1 MNIIDRI
8 TKSDKTNISN
18 NISNLQ
24 EISLDKLKVNPIPSS
39 KNESWRQ
46 TNKSKFSRFLNF
58 KFNNDFYYP
67 HIPGRLDIQDIYR
80 IIIGEN
86 KSINLKKNKWEIKAL
101 EEKEILNFLQQKI
114 IKSDTTRDWSNL
126 LNHFL
131 TDKKNIVGLNITGK
145 EIPHLEIICNSMDNF
160 LSSKTLIINI
170 EESSSVSI
178 SQINIGD
185 KNSALSISTYLNIGP
200 NSLVNHGII
209 SFGKN
214 KSHII
219 NTLNVSQHKSSEYN
233 LGSLQFEY
241 DFGRLEININQV
253 DGNAKTN
260 IKGIQITKNNEQ
272 ISTYANIAFNGPNGF
287 LDQLNKSLAK
297 DKSHSV
303 FEGLIIVPQ
312 IAQKTDASQLSRNLL
327 LSNFAKIDTKPQLE
341 IVADDVK
348 CMHGA
353 TISQLNED
361 EVFYM
366 RSRGLTLEEASK
378 LQLISYYQ
386 EIISFLPISKER
398 WDLLTL
404 LLKDK

>member
-1 MNIIDRI
+1 MNIIERFI
-8 TKSDKTNISN
+8 KSDKDFPDIK
-18 NISNLQ
+18 SNLQ
-24 EISLDKLKVNPIPSS
+24 KISLDKLRTNPIPSS
-39 KNESWRQ
+39 KNEIWKQ

-58 KFNNDFYYP
+58 NFSNEFYYP
-67 HIPGRLDIQDIYR
+67 HLPGHLKIKNICR

-86 KSINLKKNKWEIKAL
+86 KRINIKEKKWEIKEL
-101 EEKEILNFLQQKI
+101 EEKEILNFLHEKI
-114 IKSDTTRDWSNL
+114 TKSDTTQNWSNL

-131 TDKKNIVGLNITGK
+131 TDKKNIVGLNIAGT
-145 EIPHLEIICNSMDNF
+145 ELPNLEIICNSINNF

-170 EESSSVSI
+170 EEGTSVSI
-178 SQINIGD
+178 AQINIGD
-185 KNSALSISTYLNIGP
+185 KNSALSISSYLNIGED
-200 NSLVNHGII
+200 SIVKHGII
-209 SFGKN
+209 SCGKN

-219 NTLNVSQHKSSEYN
+219 NSLNVWQKENSQYN

-241 DFGRLEININQV
+241 DFARLEISINQV
-253 DGNAKTN
+253 KGNATTN
-260 IKGIQITKNNEQ
+260 IKGIQITKDNEQ
-272 ISTYANIAFNGPNGF
+272 ISTYANISFNGPNGF
-287 LDQLNKSLAK
+287 LDQLNKSLAN

-327 LSNFAKIDTKPQLE
+327 LSNYAKIDTKPQLE

-378 LQLISYYQ
+378 LQLRSYYQ
-386 EIISFLPISKER
+386 EIISFLPISKKR
-398 WDLLTL
+398 WDLLAL
-404 LLKDK
+404 LLNDK

>member
-1 MNIIDRI
+1 MNIIEKI
-8 TKSDKTNISN
+8 TKSEKNISFN
-18 NISNLQ
+18 NSNLQ
-24 EISLDKLKVNPIPSS
+24 KISLDKLRANPMPTS
-39 KNESWRQ
+39 KNEIWRQ
-46 TNKSKFSRFLNF
+46 TNKSKFSRFLDF
-58 KFNNDFYYP
+58 KFSNDFNYP
-67 HIPGRLDIQDIYR
+67 QIPGHPNIQNICR

-86 KSINLKKNKWEIKAL
+86 KRISIKEEQWEI
-101 EEKEILNFLQQKI
+101 EEFDEQEIFNFLQQKI
-114 IKSDTTRDWSNL
+114 SRSDTKQNWSHL

-131 TDKKNIVGLNITGK
+131 TDKKNIVGLNISGK
-145 EIPHLEIICNSMDNF
+145 EIPHLEIICNSMNDFFN
-160 LSSKTLIINI
+160 SKTLIINI
-170 EESSSVSI
+170 KEDTSVNI

-185 KNSALSISTYLNIGP
+185 INSALSISSYLNIGED
-200 NSLVNHGII
+200 SVVNHGIV
-209 SFGKN
+209 SCGKN

-219 NTLNVSQHKSSEYN
+219 NTLDVGQHKNSEYN
-233 LGSLQFEY
+233 LGSLQFAY
-241 DFGRLEININQV
+241 DFGRLEISINQIE
-253 DGNAKTN
+253 GNAKTN

-272 ISTYANIAFNGPNGF
+272 LSTYANIAFNGPNGF
-287 LDQLNKSLAK
+287 LDQLNKSLAN

-327 LSNFAKIDTKPQLE
+327 LSNHAKIDTKPQLE

-366 RSRGLTLEEASK
+366 RSRGLTLKEASK
-378 LQLISYYQ
+378 LQLRSYYQ

-398 WDLLTL
+398 WDLLAL
-404 LLKDK
+404 LLNNK

>member
-1 MNIIDRI
+1 MNIIERI
-8 TKSDKTNISN
+8 TKSDKNYSSKK
-18 NISNLQ
+18 SNLQ
-24 EISLDKLKVNPIPSS
+24 KISLEKLKESPTPNS

-46 TNKSKFSRFLNF
+46 TNKSKFSRFLDF
-58 KFNNDFYYP
+58 KFSNDFNYP
-67 HIPGRLDIQDIYR
+67 DIPGHSNIQNIYR

-86 KSINLKKNKWEIKAL
+86 KKIDVQETKWEIKEL
-101 EEKEILNFLQQKI
+101 EEKEILDFLQQKI
-114 IKSDTTRDWSNL
+114 TQSDGTQNWSNL

-131 TDKKNIVGLNITGK
+131 TDKKNIVGLNISGK
-145 EIPHLEIICNSMDNF
+145 DIPQLEIICNSINDFFN
-160 LSSKTLIINI
+160 SKTLIINI
-170 EESSSVSI
+170 KEGTSVSI
-178 SQINIGD
+178 SQINVGD
-185 KNSALSISTYLNIGP
+185 ENSALSTSSYFNIGED
-200 NSLVNHGII
+200 SVVNHGII

-219 NTLNVSQHKSSEYN
+219 NTLNVLQHKNSEYN

-253 DGNAKTN
+253 EGNAKTN
-260 IKGIQITKNNEQ
+260 IKGMQITKNNEQ
-272 ISTYANIAFNGPNGF
+272 LSTYANIAFNGPNGF
-287 LDQLNKSLAK
+287 LDQLNKSLAN

-327 LSNFAKIDTKPQLE
+327 LSNYAKIDTKPQLE

-378 LQLISYYQ
+378 LQLRSYYQ

-398 WDLLTL
+398 WDILAL
-404 LLKDK
+404 LLKNK

>member
-1 MNIIDRI
+1 MSIIEKI
-8 TKSDKTNISN
+8 TKNDNYISD

-24 EISLDKLKVNPIPSS
+24 KISLEKLKANPIPSS
-39 KNESWRQ
+39 KNEIWRQ
-46 TNKSKFSRFLNF
+46 ANKSKFSRFLNF
-58 KFNNDFYYP
+58 KFSNDFYYP
-67 HIPGRLDIQDIYR
+67 QIPGQLKIQNICR

-86 KSINLKKNKWEIKAL
+86 KKIKLKGEKWEIIEL

-114 IKSDTTRDWSNL
+114 IQSDTTENWSNL

-131 TDKKNIVGLNITGK
+131 TEKKNIIGLNITGK
-145 EIPHLEIICNSMDNF
+145 EIPHLEIICNSINNF
-160 LSSKTLIINI
+160 FNSKTLIINI
-170 EESSSVSI
+170 EEETSVSI
-178 SQINIGD
+178 SQINLGD
-185 KNSALSISTYLNIGP
+185 QNSALSISSYFNIGK
-200 NSLVNHGII
+200 NSVVNHGII

-214 KSHII
+214 KSHLIK
-219 NTLNVSQHKSSEYN
+219 TLNVWQHKNSEYN
-233 LGSLQFEY
+233 LGSLQFEF
-241 DFGRLEININQV
+241 DFGRLEISINQV
-253 DGNAKTN
+253 EGNAKTN

-287 LDQLNKSLAK
+287 LDQLNKSLAN

-327 LSNFAKIDTKPQLE
+327 LSNYAKIDTKPQLE

-353 TISQLNED
+353 TISQLNEN

-366 RSRGLTLEEASK
+366 RSRGLTLEEASQ
-378 LQLISYYQ
+378 LQLRSYYQ

-398 WDLLTL
+398 WDLLSL
-404 LLKDK
+404 LLKNK

>member
-1 MNIIDRI
+1 MNIIEKI
-8 TKSDKTNISN
+8 TKSKENISDKK
-18 NISNLQ
+18 SNLQ
-24 EISLDKLKVNPIPSS
+24 KISLEKLRSNPIPNS
-39 KNESWRQ
+39 KNEIWRQ

-58 KFNNDFYYP
+58 QFSNDFYYP
-67 HIPGRLDIQDIYR
+67 NIPGYLKIQNICR

-86 KSINLKKNKWEIKAL
+86 KRINFEEKEWKIKEL
-101 EEKEILNFLQQKI
+101 NEKEILNFLQQKI
-114 IKSDTTRDWSNL
+114 LESDTTQNWSNL

-131 TDKKNIVGLNITGK
+131 TDKNNIIGLNISGTQ
-145 EIPHLEIICNSMDNF
+145 IPQLEIICNSMTNLF
-160 LSSKTLIINI
+160 NSKTLLINI
-170 EESSSVSI
+170 EEGTSLSI
-178 SQINIGD
+178 TQINLGD
-185 KNSALSISTYLNIGP
+185 KNSALSTSSYFNIGED
-200 NSLVNHGII
+200 SVVNHGII

-219 NTLNVSQHKSSEYN
+219 NTLNVWQHKNSEYN

-241 DFGRLEININQV
+241 DFGRLEISINQV
-253 DGNAKTN
+253 EGNAKTN

-272 ISTYANIAFNGPNGF
+272 ISTYANIAFHGPNGF
-287 LDQLNKSLAK
+287 LDQLNKSLAN

-327 LSNFAKIDTKPQLE
+327 LSNHAKIDTKPQLE

-378 LQLISYYQ
+378 LQLRSYYQ

-398 WDLLTL
+398 WDLLAL
-404 LLKDK
+404 LLKNK

>member
-1 MNIIDRI
+1 MNIIKRI
-8 TKSDKTNISN
+8 TKSDGNISDN
-18 NISNLQ
+18 KSNLQ
-24 EISLDKLKVNPIPSS
+24 KISLDKLKTNPITDN
-39 KNESWRQ
+39 KNEIWRQ
-46 TNKSKFSRFLNF
+46 TNKSKFSRFLDF
-58 KFNNDFYYP
+58 KFDNDFYYP
-67 HIPGRLDIQDIYR
+67 PIPGQANIKNICR
-80 IIIGEN
+80 IIIGEDRRI
-86 KSINLKKNKWEIKAL
+86 KLKEKNWQIIEL
-101 EEKEILNFLQQKI
+101 EEIEILKFLKQKI
-114 IKSDTTRDWSNL
+114 IKSDPSKNWSNL

-131 TDKKNIVGLNITGK
+131 TDKKNIVGLNISGQ
-145 EIPHLEIICNSMDNF
+145 EIPHLEIICNSMNNF
-160 LSSKTLIINI
+160 LNSKTLIINI
-170 EESSSVSI
+170 EKSTSVSI

-185 KNSALSISTYLNIGP
+185 ENSALSISSYFNIGE
-200 NSLVNHGII
+200 NSVVNHGII

-219 NTLNVSQHKSSEYN
+219 NTLNVWQHKNSEYN

-241 DFGRLEININQV
+241 DFGRLEISIKQV
-253 DGNAKTN
+253 EGNAKTI

-287 LDQLNKSLAK
+287 LDQLNKSLAN

-327 LSNFAKIDTKPQLE
+327 LSNHAKIDTKPQLE

-361 EVFYM
+361 EIFYM

-378 LQLISYYQ
+378 LQLRSYYQ
-386 EIISFLPISKER
+386 EIISFLPISQER
-398 WDLLTL
+398 WDILAL
-404 LLKDK
+404 LLKNH

>member
-1 MNIIDRI
+1 MNIIESI
-8 TKSDKTNISN
+8 TKSDKNISDCK
-18 NISNLQ
+18 SNLQ
-24 EISLDKLKVNPIPSS
+24 KISLDKLRTNPIPNS
-39 KNESWRQ
+39 KNEIWRQ
-46 TNKSKFSRFLNF
+46 TNKSKFSRFLDF
-58 KFNNDFYYP
+58 KLSNDFNYP
-67 HIPGRLDIQDIYR
+67 QIPGRIKNHNICR

-86 KSINLKKNKWEIKAL
+86 KKINLKGKKWAIKEL
-101 EEKEILNFLQQKI
+101 KEKEILNFLQQKI
-114 IKSDTTRDWSNL
+114 IKSDTTQNWSNL

-131 TDKKNIVGLNITGK
+131 TDQKNIIGLNISGK
-145 EIPHLEIICNSMDNF
+145 EIPNLEIICNSINNF
-160 LSSKTLIINI
+160 FNSKTLIINI
-170 EESSSVSI
+170 KEGTSVSI

-185 KNSALSISTYLNIGP
+185 NNSALSISSYFNIGEDAV
-200 NSLVNHGII
+200 VNHGII

-219 NTLNVSQHKSSEYN
+219 NTLNVSQYKNSEYN

-253 DGNAKTN
+253 EGNAKTN
-260 IKGIQITKNNEQ
+260 IKGMQITKNNEQ
-272 ISTYANIAFNGPNGF
+272 ISTYANITFNGPNGF
-287 LDQLNKSLAK
+287 LDQLNKSLAN

-327 LSNFAKIDTKPQLE
+327 LSNYAKIDTKPQLE

-378 LQLISYYQ
+378 LQLRSYYQ
-386 EIISFLPISKER
+386 EVISFLPISKER

-404 LLKDK
+404 LLKNK

>member
-1 MNIIDRI
+1 MNIIESI
-8 TKSDKTNISN
+8 TKSDKNISDYK
-18 NISNLQ
+18 SNLQ
-24 EISLDKLKVNPIPSS
+24 KISLDKLRVNPIPSS
-39 KNESWRQ
+39 KNEIWRQ
-46 TNKSKFSRFLNF
+46 TNKSKFYRFLDF

-67 HIPGRLDIQDIYR
+67 QIPGNTKNHNICR

-86 KSINLKKNKWEIKAL
+86 KKIKFKEKKWEIKEL
-101 EEKEILNFLQQKI
+101 EEKEIYNFLEQKI
-114 IKSDTTRDWSNL
+114 IQSDTTQNWSNL

-131 TDKKNIVGLNITGK
+131 TDRKNIIGLNISGK
-145 EIPHLEIICNSMDNF
+145 EIPSLEIICNSMTNF
-160 LSSKTLIINI
+160 LNSKTLLVNI
-170 EESSSVSI
+170 EEETSVSI

-185 KNSALSISTYLNIGP
+185 KNSALSISTYFNIGKE
-200 NSLVNHGII
+200 SVVNHGII
-209 SFGKN
+209 SFGNN

-219 NTLNVSQHKSSEYN
+219 NTLNVRQHKNSEYI
-233 LGSLQFEY
+233 LGSLQYEY
-241 DFGRLEININQV
+241 DFARLEININQV
-253 DGNAKTN
+253 EGNAKTN

-272 ISTYANIAFNGPNGF
+272 ISTYANISFNGPNGF
-287 LDQLNKSLAK
+287 LDQLNKSLAN

-327 LSNFAKIDTKPQLE
+327 LSNYAKIDTKPQLE

-378 LQLISYYQ
+378 LQLRSYYQ

-398 WDLLTL
+398 WDLLAL

>member
-8 TKSDKTNISN
+8 TKSDAN
-18 NISNLQ
+18 NSENKSNLQ
-24 EISLDKLKVNPIPSS
+24 QISLEKLRTNPIPNS
-39 KNESWRQ
+39 KNEIWRQ
-46 TNKSKFSRFLNF
+46 ANKSKFSRFLDF
-58 KFNNDFYYP
+58 KFSNDFDYP
-67 HIPGRLDIQDIYR
+67 HIPGHSNIENIYR

-86 KSINLKKNKWEIKAL
+86 KSIYFKEKKWEIKEL
-101 EEKEILNFLQQKI
+101 EEHEILNFLQQKI
-114 IKSDTTRDWSNL
+114 IKFDTTQNWSNL
-126 LNHFL
+126 LNHCL
-131 TDKKNIVGLNITGK
+131 SDKKNIVGLNISGK
-145 EIPHLEIICNSMDNF
+145 DIPHLEIICNSSNNVF
-160 LSSKTLIINI
+160 NAKTLFINI
-170 EESSSVSI
+170 EEGTAASI

-185 KNSALSISTYLNIGP
+185 KNSALSTSSYLNIGK
-200 NSLVNHGII
+200 NSVINHGII

-219 NTLNVSQHKSSEYN
+219 NTLNVWQDKNSEYN
-233 LGSLQFEY
+233 LGSLQFEF
-241 DFGRLEININQV
+241 DFGRLEISINQV
-253 DGNAKTN
+253 EGNAKTN

-287 LDQLNKSLAK
+287 LDQLNKSLAN

-327 LSNFAKIDTKPQLE
+327 LSNYAKIDTKPQLE
-341 IVADDVK
+341 IIADDVR

-361 EVFYM
+361 EIFYM

-378 LQLISYYQ
+378 LQLRSYYQ

-404 LLKDK
+404 LLNDK

>member
-1 MNIIDRI
+1 MNIIERI
-8 TKSDKTNISN
+8 TKSDKNISDYK
-18 NISNLQ
+18 SNLQ
-24 EISLDKLKVNPIPSS
+24 KISLDKLRVNPIPSS
-39 KNESWRQ
+39 KNEIWRQ
-46 TNKSKFSRFLNF
+46 ANKSKFYRFLDF

-67 HIPGRLDIQDIYR
+67 DIPGNTKNHNICR

-86 KSINLKKNKWEIKAL
+86 KKIKFKEKKWEIKEL
-101 EEKEILNFLQQKI
+101 EEKEIYNFLEQKI
-114 IKSDTTRDWSNL
+114 IQSDTTQNWSNL

-131 TDKKNIVGLNITGK
+131 TDRKNIIGLNISGK
-145 EIPHLEIICNSMDNF
+145 EIPPLEIICSSLNNF
-160 LSSKTLIINI
+160 FNSKTLLINI
-170 EESSSVSI
+170 EEDTSVSI

-185 KNSALSISTYLNIGP
+185 KNSALSLSTYFNIGEE
-200 NSLVNHGII
+200 SVVNHGII
-209 SFGKN
+209 SFGNN

-219 NTLNVSQHKSSEYN
+219 NTLNVWQHKNSEYI

-241 DFGRLEININQV
+241 DFARLEININQV
-253 DGNAKTN
+253 EGNAKTN

-272 ISTYANIAFNGPNGF
+272 ISTYANISFNGPNGF
-287 LDQLNKSLAK
+287 LDQLNKSLAN

-327 LSNFAKIDTKPQLE
+327 LSNYAKIDTKPQLE

-378 LQLISYYQ
+378 LQLRSYYQ
-386 EIISFLPISKER
+386 EIISFLPITKER
-398 WDLLTL
+398 WDLLAL

>member
-1 MNIIDRI
+1 MNIIEKI
-8 TKSDKTNISN
+8 TKSEKNISFN
-18 NISNLQ
+18 NSNLQ
-24 EISLDKLKVNPIPSS
+24 KISLDKLRANPVPTS
-39 KNESWRQ
+39 KNEIWRQ
-46 TNKSKFSRFLNF
+46 TNKSKFSRFLDF
-58 KFNNDFYYP
+58 KFSNDFNYP
-67 HIPGRLDIQDIYR
+67 QIPGHPNIQNICR

-86 KSINLKKNKWEIKAL
+86 KRISIKEEQWEI
-101 EEKEILNFLQQKI
+101 EEFDEQEIFNFLQQKI
-114 IKSDTTRDWSNL
+114 SRSDTKQNWSHL

-131 TDKKNIVGLNITGK
+131 TDKKNIVGLNISGK
-145 EIPHLEIICNSMDNF
+145 EIPHLEIICNSMNDFFN
-160 LSSKTLIINI
+160 SKTLIINI
-170 EESSSVSI
+170 KEDTSVNI

-185 KNSALSISTYLNIGP
+185 TNSALSISSYLNIGED
-200 NSLVNHGII
+200 SVVNHGII
-209 SFGKN
+209 SCGKN

-219 NTLNVSQHKSSEYN
+219 NTLDVGQHKNSEYN
-233 LGSLQFEY
+233 LGSLQFAY
-241 DFGRLEININQV
+241 DFGRLEISINQIE
-253 DGNAKTN
+253 GNAKTN

-272 ISTYANIAFNGPNGF
+272 LSTYANIAFNGPNGF
-287 LDQLNKSLAK
+287 LDQLNKSLAN

-327 LSNFAKIDTKPQLE
+327 LSNHAKIDTKPQLE

-366 RSRGLTLEEASK
+366 RSRGLTLKEASK
-378 LQLISYYQ
+378 LQLRSYYQ

-398 WDLLTL
+398 WDLLAL
-404 LLKDK
+404 LLNNK

>member
-1 MNIIDRI
+1 MNIIERI
-8 TKSDKTNISN
+8 TKCDKNISDN
-18 NISNLQ
+18 KSKLQ
-24 EISLDKLKVNPIPSS
+24 KISLDKLTTNPIPSS
-39 KNESWRQ
+39 KNEIWRQ
-46 TNKSKFSRFLNF
+46 TNKSKFSRFLDF
-58 KFNNDFYYP
+58 KFSNDFYYP
-67 HIPGRLDIQDIYR
+67 LIPGHSKIKNIYR
-80 IIIGEN
+80 IVVGE
-86 KSINLKKNKWEIKAL
+86 KKNLHLKEKKWEIKEL
-101 EEKEILNFLQQKI
+101 EETEIYNFLQQKI
-114 IKSDTTRDWSNL
+114 IQSDTTQNWSNL

-131 TDKKNIVGLNITGK
+131 TDKKNIVGLNISGK
-145 EIPHLEIICNSMDNF
+145 EIPHLEIICNSMNNF
-160 LSSKTLIINI
+160 LNAKTLLINI
-170 EESSSVSI
+170 EESTTVSI

-185 KNSALSISTYLNIGP
+185 KNSALSISSYFNIGED
-200 NSLVNHGII
+200 SVVNHGII
-209 SFGKN
+209 SFGQN

-219 NTLNVSQHKSSEYN
+219 NSLNVWQHKNSEYN

-241 DFGRLEININQV
+241 DFGRLEISINQV
-253 DGNAKTN
+253 EGNAKTN

-272 ISTYANIAFNGPNGF
+272 ISTYANIEFNGPNGF

-327 LSNFAKIDTKPQLE
+327 LSNYAKIDTKPQLE

-353 TISQLNED
+353 TISQLSED

-378 LQLISYYQ
+378 LQLRSYYE

-398 WDLLTL
+398 WDLLSL
-404 LLKDK
+404 LLENK

>member
-1 MNIIDRI
+1 MKIIERI
-8 TKSDKTNISN
+8 TKSDKNTSHNK
-18 NISNLQ
+18 SNLQ
-24 EISLDKLKVNPIPSS
+24 KISLDKLRTNPIPNS
-39 KNESWRQ
+39 KNEIWRQ
-46 TNKSKFSRFLNF
+46 TNKSKFSRFLDF
-58 KFNNDFYYP
+58 EFNNDFYYP
-67 HIPGRLDIQDIYR
+67 DIPGYKKFKNICR

-86 KSINLKKNKWEIKAL
+86 KKVNLKEKKWEIRGL
-101 EEKEILNFLQQKI
+101 EEKEILNLLHQKI
-114 IKSDTTRDWSNL
+114 IKSDPTQNWSNL

-131 TDKKNIVGLNITGK
+131 TDDKNIVGLNISGN
-145 EIPHLEIICNSMDNF
+145 EIPHLEIICNSMNNF
-160 LSSKTLIINI
+160 LNSKTLIINI
-170 EESSSVSI
+170 EKGTSVSI
-178 SQINIGD
+178 SQINLSD
-185 KNSALSISTYLNIGP
+185 QNSALSTSSYFNIGED
-200 NSLVNHGII
+200 SVVNHGII
-209 SFGKN
+209 SFGKS
-214 KSHII
+214 KSQII
-219 NTLNVSQHKSSEYN
+219 NTLNVWQHKNSEYN

-241 DFGRLEININQV
+241 DFGRLEISINQV
-253 DGNAKTN
+253 EGNAKTH

-287 LDQLNKSLAK
+287 LNQLNKSLAN

-327 LSNFAKIDTKPQLE
+327 LSNYAKIDTKPQLE

-366 RSRGLTLEEASK
+366 RSRGLTLEQASK
-378 LQLISYYQ
+378 LQLRSYYQ

-398 WDLLTL
+398 WDLLAL
-404 LLKDK
+404 LLNNK

>member
-1 MNIIDRI
+1 MNIIQRI
-8 TKSDKTNISN
+8 TTSDKNVSDN
-18 NISNLQ
+18 KSNLQ
-24 EISLDKLKVNPIPSS
+24 KISLDQLRINPIPNS
-39 KNESWRQ
+39 KNEVWRL
-46 TNKSKFSRFLNF
+46 TNKSKFYRFLDF
-58 KFNNDFYYP
+58 KYSNDFYAP
-67 HIPGRLDIQDIYR
+67 DIPGYASMQNICR

-86 KSINLKKNKWEIKAL
+86 KRIKLKEDKWEIRELK
-101 EEKEILNFLQQKI
+101 EEEILNFLQKKI
-114 IKSDTTRDWSNL
+114 IKADSTNNWCNL

-131 TDKKNIVGLNITGK
+131 TDNKNIIGLNISGK
-145 EIPHLEIICNSMDNF
+145 EIPQLEIICNSMNNF
-160 LSSKTLIINI
+160 LNAKTLIINV
-170 EESSSVSI
+170 EEDTSVSI
-178 SQINIGD
+178 TQINIGD
-185 KNSALSISTYLNIGP
+185 KNSALSTSSYFIIGKDAE
-200 NSLVNHGII
+200 VNHGII
-209 SFGKN
+209 SYGKN

-219 NTLNVSQHKSSEYN
+219 NTLNVWQHKNSEYN

-241 DFGRLEININQV
+241 DFGRLEISINQV
-253 DGNAKTN
+253 EGNAKTN

-272 ISTYANIAFNGPNGF
+272 ISTYANIEFNGPNGF
-287 LDQLNKSLAK
+287 LDQLNKSLAN

-327 LSNFAKIDTKPQLE
+327 LSNYARIDTKPQLE

-378 LQLISYYQ
+378 LQLRSYYQ

-398 WDLLTL
+398 WDILAL
-404 LLKDK
+404 LLKNK

>member
-1 MNIIDRI
+1 MNIIERI
-8 TKSDKTNISN
+8 TKSDENISDYK
-18 NISNLQ
+18 SNLQ
-24 EISLDKLKVNPIPSS
+24 KISLDKLKENPIPNS
-39 KNESWRQ
+39 KNEIWRQ
-46 TNKSKFSRFLNF
+46 TNKSKFSRFLDF
-58 KFNNDFYYP
+58 KFSNDFDYP
-67 HIPGRLDIQDIYR
+67 HIPGNTDNHNIFR

-86 KSINLKKNKWEIKAL
+86 KRINRKERKWEIKEL
-101 EEKEILNFLQQKI
+101 GEKEILNFLQHKI
-114 IKSDTTRDWSNL
+114 KQSDATQNWSNL

-131 TDKKNIVGLNITGK
+131 TDQKNIIGLNISGID
-145 EIPHLEIICNSMDNF
+145 IPHLEIICNSKNNF
-160 LSSKTLIINI
+160 FNAKTLIINI
-170 EESSSVSI
+170 EENTLVSI

-185 KNSALSISTYLNIGP
+185 KNSALSISSYFNIGED
-200 NSLVNHGII
+200 SVVNHGII
-209 SFGKN
+209 SFGKS
-214 KSHII
+214 KSHIV
-219 NTLNVSQHKSSEYN
+219 NTLNVRQQKNSIYN

-241 DFGRLEININQV
+241 DFGRLEINVNQV
-253 DGNAKTN
+253 EGNAKTN
-260 IKGIQITKNNEQ
+260 IKGIQITNNNEQ
-272 ISTYANIAFNGPNGF
+272 ISTYANISFNGPNGF
-287 LDQLNKSLAK
+287 LDQLNKSLAN

-327 LSNFAKIDTKPQLE
+327 LSNYAKIDTKPQLE

-378 LQLISYYQ
+378 LQLRSYYQ

-398 WDLLTL
+398 WDILAL
-404 LLKDK
+404 LLKNK

>member
-1 MNIIDRI
+1 MNIIEKI
-8 TKSDKTNISN
+8 TKSEKNISFN
-18 NISNLQ
+18 NSNLQ
-24 EISLDKLKVNPIPSS
+24 KISLDKLRANPMPTS
-39 KNESWRQ
+39 KNEIWRQ
-46 TNKSKFSRFLNF
+46 TNKSKFSRFLDF
-58 KFNNDFYYP
+58 KFSNDFNYP
-67 HIPGRLDIQDIYR
+67 QIPGHPNIQNICR

-86 KSINLKKNKWEIKAL
+86 KRISIKEEQWEI
-101 EEKEILNFLQQKI
+101 EEFDEQEIFNFLQQKI
-114 IKSDTTRDWSNL
+114 SRSDTKQNWSHL

-131 TDKKNIVGLNITGK
+131 TDKKNIVGLNISGK
-145 EIPHLEIICNSMDNF
+145 EIPYLEIICNSVNNSF
-160 LSSKTLIINI
+160 NSKTLIINI
-170 EESSSVSI
+170 EEGTSVSI

-185 KNSALSISTYLNIGP
+185 KNSALSISSYFNIGED
-200 NSLVNHGII
+200 SVVNHGII

-219 NTLNVSQHKSSEYN
+219 NTLNVSQYKNSEYN

-253 DGNAKTN
+253 EGNAKTN

-287 LDQLNKSLAK
+287 LDQLNKSLAN

-327 LSNFAKIDTKPQLE
+327 LSNYAKIDTKPQLE

-378 LQLISYYQ
+378 LQLRSYYQ
-386 EIISFLPISKER
+386 EVISFLPISKER

-404 LLKDK
+404 LLKNK

>member
-1 MNIIDRI
+1 MNIIETI
-8 TKSDKTNISN
+8 TTSDKNISDN
-18 NISNLQ
+18 KSNIQ
-24 EISLDKLKVNPIPSS
+24 KISLDKLRANPIPNR
-39 KNESWRQ
+39 KNEIWRL
-46 TNKSKFSRFLNF
+46 TNKSKFYRFLDF
-58 KFNNDFYYP
+58 EFTNDFNDP
-67 HIPGRLDIQDIYR
+67 DIPGYSNIQNIYR
-80 IIIGEN
+80 IFIGEN
-86 KSINLKKNKWEIKAL
+86 KRIKLKEENWEIKEL
-101 EEKEILNFLQQKI
+101 KEKEIQNFLQQKI
-114 IKSDTTRDWSNL
+114 IKSDPNQNWSNL

-131 TDKKNIVGLNITGK
+131 TDQKNILGLNISGI
-145 EIPHLEIICNSMDNF
+145 EIPHLEIICNSKNNF
-160 LSSKTLIINI
+160 FNAKTLIINI
-170 EESSSVSI
+170 EEGTSVSI

-185 KNSALSISTYLNIGP
+185 KNSALSISSYLNIGED
-200 NSLVNHGII
+200 SVVNHGII

-219 NTLNVSQHKSSEYN
+219 NTLNVSQYKNSEYN

-253 DGNAKTN
+253 EGNAKTN
-260 IKGIQITKNNEQ
+260 IKGMQITKNNEQ

-287 LDQLNKSLAK
+287 LDQLNKSLAN

-327 LSNFAKIDTKPQLE
+327 LSNYAKIDTKPQLE

-378 LQLISYYQ
+378 LQLRSYYQ
-386 EIISFLPISKER
+386 EVISFLPITKER

-404 LLKDK
+404 LLKNK

>member
-1 MNIIDRI
+1 MNIIEKI
-8 TKSDKTNISN
+8 TKNDKNISEN
-18 NISNLQ
+18 KSNLQ
-24 EISLDKLKVNPIPSS
+24 KISLEKLKATPIPNS
-39 KNESWRQ
+39 KHEIWRQ
-46 TNKSKFSRFLNF
+46 TNKSKFSRFLDFKISDNF
-58 KFNNDFYYP
+58 SYP
-67 HIPGRLDIQDIYR
+67 QIPGHSKFQNIYR

-86 KSINLKKNKWEIKAL
+86 KRINLKQKKWEIKEL
-101 EEKEILNFLQQKI
+101 EEKEILNFLQKKI
-114 IKSDTTRDWSNL
+114 IQSDTTQNWSNL

-131 TDKKNIVGLNITGK
+131 TDKKNIIGLNISGM
-145 EIPHLEIICNSMDNF
+145 EIPHLEIICNSANNF
-160 LSSKTLIINI
+160 FNSKTLIIKI
-170 EESSSVSI
+170 EDGTSVTI

-185 KNSALSISTYLNIGP
+185 ANSALSTSSYFNIGE
-200 NSLVNHGII
+200 NAVVNHGII
-209 SFGKN
+209 SFGEN

-219 NTLNVSQHKSSEYN
+219 NTLNVWQHKNSEYN

-241 DFGRLEININQV
+241 DFGRLEISINQV
-253 DGNAKTN
+253 EGNAKTN

-272 ISTYANIAFNGPNGF
+272 ISTYANIEFNGPNGF
-287 LDQLNKSLAK
+287 LNQLNKSLAN

-378 LQLISYYQ
+378 LQLRSYYQ

-398 WDLLTL
+398 WDILAL
-404 LLKDK
+404 LLNDK

>member
-1 MNIIDRI
+1 MNIIERI
-8 TKSDKTNISN
+8 TKSDKNISDYK
-18 NISNLQ
+18 SNLQ
-24 EISLDKLKVNPIPSS
+24 KISLEKLKANPTPNS
-39 KNESWRQ
+39 KNEIWRQ
-46 TNKSKFSRFLNF
+46 TNKSKFSRFLDF
-58 KFNNDFYYP
+58 KFCDDFYYP
-67 HIPGRLDIQDIYR
+67 HIPGNTKHQNICR

-86 KSINLKKNKWEIKAL
+86 KKINLKEKKWEIKEL

-114 IKSDTTRDWSNL
+114 IQSDSSQNWSNL

-131 TDKKNIVGLNITGK
+131 TDQKNIVGLNISGK
-145 EIPHLEIICNSMDNF
+145 VIPHLEIICNSMNNLF
-160 LSSKTLIINI
+160 NSKTLIINI
-170 EESSSVSI
+170 EEGTSVSI

-185 KNSALSISTYLNIGP
+185 KNSALLISSYFNIEED
-200 NSLVNHGII
+200 SVVNHGII

-219 NTLNVSQHKSSEYN
+219 NTLNVCQHKNSEYN

-253 DGNAKTN
+253 EGNAKTN

-287 LDQLNKSLAK
+287 LDQLNKSLAN

-327 LSNFAKIDTKPQLE
+327 LSNYAKIDTKPQLE

-378 LQLISYYQ
+378 LQLRSYYQ
-386 EIISFLPISKER
+386 EIISFLPIPKER
-398 WDLLTL
+398 WDLLAL
-404 LLKDK
+404 LLKNK

>member
-1 MNIIDRI
+1 MNIIEKI
-8 TKSDKTNISN
+8 TKSDKNFSDAN
-18 NISNLQ
+18 SNLQ
-24 EISLDKLKVNPIPSS
+24 KISLDKLRINPFPNS
-39 KNESWRQ
+39 KNEIWRQ
-46 TNKSKFSRFLNF
+46 ANKSKFSRFLDF
-58 KFNNDFYYP
+58 KFSNDFYYP
-67 HIPGRLDIQDIYR
+67 HIPGHSNIKNIYR

-86 KSINLKKNKWEIKAL
+86 KSINLKEKRWEIKEL
-101 EEKEILNFLQQKI
+101 EEQEILNFLQQKI
-114 IKSDTTRDWSNL
+114 IKSDTTQNWSNL
-126 LNHFL
+126 LNHCL
-131 TDKKNIVGLNITGK
+131 SDKKNIVGLNISGK
-145 EIPHLEIICNSMDNF
+145 EIPHLEIICNSSNNVF
-160 LSSKTLIINI
+160 NAKTLFINI
-170 EESSSVSI
+170 EEGTTASI

-185 KNSALSISTYLNIGP
+185 KNSALSTSSYFNIGK
-200 NSLVNHGII
+200 NSVINHGII

-219 NTLNVSQHKSSEYN
+219 NTLNVWQDKNSEYN
-233 LGSLQFEY
+233 LGSLQFEF
-241 DFGRLEININQV
+241 DFGRLEISINQV
-253 DGNAKTN
+253 EGNAKTN

-287 LDQLNKSLAK
+287 LDQLNKSLAN

-327 LSNFAKIDTKPQLE
+327 LSNYAKIDTKPQLE
-341 IVADDVK
+341 IIADDVR

-361 EVFYM
+361 EIFYM

-378 LQLISYYQ
+378 LQLRSYYQ

>member
-1 MNIIDRI
+1 MNVIERI
-8 TKSDKTNISN
+8 TRSDKNISDCK
-18 NISNLQ
+18 SNLQ
-24 EISLDKLKVNPIPSS
+24 KISLEKLKANPTPNS
-39 KNESWRQ
+39 KNEIWRQ
-46 TNKSKFSRFLNF
+46 TNKSKFSRFLDF
-58 KFNNDFYYP
+58 KFSNDFNFP
-67 HIPGRLDIQDIYR
+67 LIPGNTKNHNICR

-86 KSINLKKNKWEIKAL
+86 KKINHRDKKWEIKEL
-101 EEKEILNFLQQKI
+101 EEKEILKLIQQKI
-114 IKSDTTRDWSNL
+114 IESDTTRNWSNL

-131 TDKKNIVGLNITGK
+131 TDQKNIVGLNISGR
-145 EIPHLEIICNSMDNF
+145 EIPHLEVICNSINDFFN
-160 LSSKTLIINI
+160 SKTLIINI
-170 EESSSVSI
+170 EKNTSVSI
-178 SQINIGD
+178 SQINLGD
-185 KNSALSISTYLNIGP
+185 KNSALSISSYFNIGED
-200 NSLVNHGII
+200 SVVNHGII

-219 NTLNVSQHKSSEYN
+219 NTLNVWQYKNSEYN

-253 DGNAKTN
+253 EGNAKTN

-287 LDQLNKSLAK
+287 LDQLNKSLAN

-327 LSNFAKIDTKPQLE
+327 LSNYAKIDTKPQLE

-366 RSRGLTLEEASK
+366 RSRGLTLEEASQ
-378 LQLISYYQ
+378 LQLRSYYQ

-398 WDLLTL
+398 WDLLAL
-404 LLKDK
+404 LLKNK

>member
-1 MNIIDRI
+1 MNILEKII
-8 TKSDKTNISN
+8 KSDGNSSKSK
-18 NISNLQ
+18 SNLQ
-24 EISLDKLKVNPIPSS
+24 QISLDKLRANPIPNS
-39 KNESWRQ
+39 KNEIWRQ
-46 TNKSKFSRFLNF
+46 TNKSKFSRFLDF
-58 KFNNDFYYP
+58 KFSNDFYYP
-67 HIPGRLDIQDIYR
+67 QIPGHLHIQNICR

-86 KSINLKKNKWEIKAL
+86 ESINLIEKKWEIKEL
-101 EEKEILNFLQQKI
+101 EEQEILNLLQQKI
-114 IKSDTTRDWSNL
+114 IQSDSTENWSNL

-131 TDKKNIVGLNITGK
+131 TDKKNIVGLNISGK
-145 EIPHLEIICNSMDNF
+145 EIPHLEIICNSNNNLF
-160 LSSKTLIINI
+160 NAKTLVINI
-170 EESSSVSI
+170 EEGTTVSI

-185 KNSALSISTYLNIGP
+185 SNSALSISSYFNIGK
-200 NSLVNHGII
+200 NSVVNHGII

-219 NTLNVSQHKSSEYN
+219 NSLNVWQYKKSEYN

-241 DFGRLEININQV
+241 DFGRLEISINQV
-253 DGNAKTN
+253 EGNAKTI

-327 LSNFAKIDTKPQLE
+327 LSNHAKIDTKPQLE

-378 LQLISYYQ
+378 LQLRSYYQ
-386 EIISFLPISKER
+386 EIISFLPIPKER